1 MIVDNLHHSP
11 PKGFS
16 MTGMIKRE
24 TMGAQLG
31 NLLRGA
37 ILSGE
42 FEPGAPVTE
51 IALAARFGVS
61 RGPMREAMR
70 HLMDEG
76 LLVTIPYT
84 GTRVL
89 QLTSTDIGDI
99 YSMRICLEAFAF
111 EQIWDR
117 RDETFRQALRTR
129 HAALLGAIDAGD
141 DIRSIDAELDLH
153 GLAYETCGNG
163 ILLSSWGGIRAR
175 LQLYWAA
182 HHRAHGIT
190 GPKRESH
197 DDYVR
202 LALGDSYDRMKEE
215 IRDHMSRGLNKTM
228 AFVSSV
234 EAEKAGPNRRKK

>member
-1 MIVDNLHHSP
+1 
-11 PKGFS
+11 
-16 MTGMIKRE
+16 MTVMIKRE

-31 NLLRGA
+31 SLLRSA

-42 FEPGAPVTE
+42 FEPGEPVTE
-51 IALAARFGVS
+51 TALAVRFGVS

-76 LLVTIPYT
+76 LLVTVPYT

-89 QLTSTDIGDI
+89 QMTSSDIDDI
-99 YSMRICLEAFAF
+99 YAMRICLEVFAF
-111 EQIWDR
+111 EQIWEQ
-117 RDETFRQALRTR
+117 RDEAFRDSLIARQ
-129 HAALLGAIDAGD
+129 AALLEAIDAGD
-141 DIRSIDAELDLH
+141 DVRSIDAELDLH
-153 GLAYETCGNG
+153 GLAYETCGNS
-163 ILLSSWGGIRAR
+163 ILLSSWSGIRAR

-202 LALGDSYDRMKEE
+202 LALGDSFERMKEE
-215 IRDHMSRGLNKTM
+215 IQDHMRRGLDKTM

-234 EAEKAGPNRRKK
+234 EVEKTNSNRRKK

>member
-1 MIVDNLHHSP
+1 
-11 PKGFS
+11 

-42 FEPGAPVTE
+42 FQPGEAVTE
-51 IALAARFGVS
+51 TALAVRFGVS

-70 HLMDEG
+70 HLTDEG
-76 LLVTIPYT
+76 LLVTVPYT

-89 QLTSTDIGDI
+89 QLTSADIGDI
-99 YSMRICLEAFAF
+99 YSMRICLEIFAF
-111 EQIWDR
+111 EQIWER
-117 RDETFRQALRTR
+117 RDGAFRAALIAR
-129 HAALLGAIDAGD
+129 HAALLEAIDAGD

-163 ILLSSWGGIRAR
+163 ILLSSWRGIRAR

-182 HHRAHGIT
+182 HHRAHGIA

-202 LALGDSYDRMKEE
+202 LALGDSRERMKDE
-215 IRDHMSRGLNKTM
+215 IRDHMSRGLDKTM

-234 EAEKAGPNRRKK
+234 EVEKAGSNRRKT